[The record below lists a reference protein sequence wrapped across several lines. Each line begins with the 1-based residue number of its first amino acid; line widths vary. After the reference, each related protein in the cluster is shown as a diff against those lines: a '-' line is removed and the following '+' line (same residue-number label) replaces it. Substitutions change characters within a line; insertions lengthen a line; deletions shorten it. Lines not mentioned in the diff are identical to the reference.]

1 MLYGR
6 GVRPELEE
14 LKSEVAQLKSLEMA
28 IGRILGEDTAEPG
41 LQLWMSP

>member
-6 GVRPELEE
+6 GVRLGLEE
-14 LKSEVAQLKSLEMA
+14 LKTEVAQLKSLEMT
-28 IGRILGEDTAEPG
+28 IGRILGEDWTERG